1 MINCFNET
9 LAFSWQLILEL
20 TFGRGSIS
28 GEREVVMD
36 GYAILNSL
44 DLSSGSPCIDAMYLI
59 IKLKSLKCDW
69 LFRQARA
76 YLMRRMA
83 WK

>member
-44 DLSSGSPCIDAMYLI
+44 DLSSGSPCIDAM
-59 IKLKSLKCDW
+59 
-69 LFRQARA
+69 
-76 YLMRRMA
+76 
-83 WK
+83 